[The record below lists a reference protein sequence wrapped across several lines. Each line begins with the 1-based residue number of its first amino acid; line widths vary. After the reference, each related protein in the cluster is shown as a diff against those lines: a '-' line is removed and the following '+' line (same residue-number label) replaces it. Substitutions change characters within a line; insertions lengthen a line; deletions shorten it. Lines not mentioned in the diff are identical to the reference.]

1 MIINAA
7 GLWQKETSLPTIA
20 TFSRS
25 LDNVLGNNG
34 IQLGSITEVLG
45 LSGTGKT
52 QLCLQLCASVQV
64 PKSLGG
70 LEAEAL
76 YIDTNTNFNLNRFKE
91 ILLASLEKCHNI
103 LKITKSVNIEDALRK
118 LHYVRTSGLEKF
130 CSLMYTLPKFIEE
143 RPNVRIIAID
153 SIIDPFKEGITLQR
167 RTGLL
172 FRLMADLQRI
182 AVSRQIA
189 IVLMNQM
196 STRIGL
202 STGAVVGAL
211 GDGWAHRCN
220 IRLLLSAPRNVDAE
234 RVAALLK
241 SNSSPETVG
250 RFRICQ
256 DGIRDIL

>member
-52 QLCLQLCASVQV
+52 QLCSQITRR
-64 PKSLGG
+64 LGG
-70 LEAEAL
+70 
-76 YIDTNTNFNLNRFKE
+76 R
-91 ILLASLEKCHNI
+91 S
-103 LKITKSVNIEDALRK
+103 S
-118 LHYVRTSGLEKF
+118 
-130 CSLMYTLPKFIEE
+130 
-143 RPNVRIIAID
+143 
-153 SIIDPFKEGITLQR
+153 
-167 RTGLL
+167 
-172 FRLMADLQRI
+172 
-182 AVSRQIA
+182 